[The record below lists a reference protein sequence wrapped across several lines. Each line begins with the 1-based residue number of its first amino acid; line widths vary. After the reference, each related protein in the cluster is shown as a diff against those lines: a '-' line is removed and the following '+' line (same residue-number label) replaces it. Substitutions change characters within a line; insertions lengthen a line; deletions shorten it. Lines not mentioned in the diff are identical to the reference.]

1 MMVLEM
7 RSFWKTAKSNKIIS
21 DLKEIFEPEVRLMRH
36 ECLDKFL
43 SCKMKV
49 RKCVGLH
56 LAKMLRI

>member
-7 RSFWKTAKSNKIIS
+7 RSFWKTAKSNKII
-21 DLKEIFEPEVRLMRH
+21 KEIFEPEVRLMRH